1 MKTDKRIDA
10 HIAKCAPAQQEA
22 LRAIRALLHEVLPDA
37 EETISYNMPCVA
49 VGGKDVAA
57 FDAFKNHWSYFPM
70 SGSILG
76 SVTGLPAWTEAS
88 KGTLRVPLDKRLTK
102 TVVRKLVRARLDEI
116 NGVTAR
122 QRK

>member
-1 MKTDKRIDA
+1 M
-10 HIAKCAPAQQEA
+10 
-22 LRAIRALLHEVLPDA
+22 
-37 EETISYNMPCVA
+37 SYNMPCVA